1 MPGFVR
7 GPVDGRS
14 RRNDVQVRIGV
25 QSVPKELVVETSL
38 SADEVER
45 AVSEALDTDTAFTMN
60 SKSGRVIVPVSK
72 LAYVEIGESD
82 APSVGFGTF

>member
-1 MPGFVR
+1 
-7 GPVDGRS
+7 
-14 RRNDVQVRIGV
+14 VQVRIGV

-45 AVSEALDTDTAFTMN
+45 AVSEALDDTDGGVFTLN
-60 SKSGRVIVPVSK
+60 SKGGRVIVPVAK

>member
-1 MPGFVR
+1 
-7 GPVDGRS
+7 
-14 RRNDVQVRIGV
+14 VQVRIGV
-25 QSVPKELVVETSL
+25 QSVPKELVVETPL

-45 AVSEALDTDTAFTMN
+45 ALSEALGDTDGVFTLN
-60 SKSGRVIVPVSK
+60 SKGGRVIVPVAK